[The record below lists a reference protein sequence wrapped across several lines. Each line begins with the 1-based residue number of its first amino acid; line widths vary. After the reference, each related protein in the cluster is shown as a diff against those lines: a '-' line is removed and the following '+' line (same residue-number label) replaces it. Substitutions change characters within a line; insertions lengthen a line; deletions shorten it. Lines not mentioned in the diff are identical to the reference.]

1 MDMAS
6 CGGGF
11 GEVKNIFMRHIVIG
25 DIHGCIDELKLLIQ
39 KLELQQD
46 DHLYFIG
53 DLIDRGPDSAG
64 VVKYVRALSE
74 KYAVVLILGNHE
86 EKFLRYLH
94 NKAHDSSAL
103 KNMKGVEEFE
113 ELEKKLDQSDI
124 NFINKAYI
132 NYNIPSEGV
141 CLLHGGIPGNN
152 KIDLSVNHKYS
163 RELMK
168 TSKGTSLIIKTRF
181 LDESGNF
188 ISLGE
193 ENENSVFWAD
203 NYDGRYG
210 KVIFGHH
217 AIVNEMPKEYSYAIN
232 IDTGCVFGGWL
243 SACVLESNKINYII
257 NKAKNQYA
265 TRK

>member
-1 MDMAS
+1 
-6 CGGGF
+6 
-11 GEVKNIFMRHIVIG
+11 MRHIIIG

-39 KLELQQD
+39 KLELRQH

-53 DLIDRGPDSAG
+53 DLIDRGPDSAS
-64 VVKYVRALSE
+64 VVKYVRSLSE
-74 KYAVVLILGNHE
+74 KYSVVLILGNHE

-94 NKAHDSSAL
+94 NKAHDFSAM
-103 KNMKGVEEFE
+103 KNMKGLEEFE

-152 KIDLSVNHKYS
+152 KIDLSVNHNYS
-163 RELMK
+163 RELLK
-168 TSKGTSLIIKTRF
+168 VSKGTNLIIKTRF

-203 NYDGRYG
+203 KYDGRYG

-217 AIVNEMPKEYSYAIN
+217 AIVNERPKEFPHAIN
-232 IDTGCVFGGWL
+232 IDTGCVYGGSL
-243 SACVLESNKINYII
+243 SACVINLNSTIDYNSIKSNQKY
-257 NKAKNQYA
+257 YE
-265 TRK
+265 RK

>member
-1 MDMAS
+1 
-6 CGGGF
+6 
-11 GEVKNIFMRHIVIG
+11 MRHIIIG

-64 VVKYVRALSE
+64 VVKYVRALSQ

-86 EKFLRYLH
+86 EKFLRYLDH
-94 NKAHDSSAL
+94 KKFNVSAI
-103 KNMKGVEEFE
+103 KNMKGTEEFE
-113 ELEKKLDQSDI
+113 ELMLQLDDSDI
-124 NFINKAYI
+124 EFLSSAYI
-132 NYNIPSEGV
+132 NYNISSQYI
-141 CLLHGGIPGNN
+141 CLVHGGIPGNS
-152 KIDLSVNHKYS
+152 KIDLSINHQYS
-163 RELMK
+163 HDVIKSNKGFEL
-168 TSKGTSLIIKTRF
+168 LLKTRF
-181 LDESGNF
+181 LDAFGNF
-188 ISLGE
+188 ISLGH
-193 ENENSVFWAD
+193 ENENSIFWAEQ
-203 NYDGRYG
+203 YDGRYG

-217 AIVNEMPKEYSYAIN
+217 AIVNEMPKEFSYAIN

-257 NKAKNQYA
+257 NRAKNQYA